1 MNNNMGKDSHNEK
14 FYYNIFCNLIS
25 TFLTTNAKTTNAKNF
40 VPELSSYETIHKWK
54 IQELG
59 AQDNI

>member
-1 MNNNMGKDSHNEK
+1 MKN
-14 FYYNIFCNLIS
+14 FTTTFFVIS
-25 TFLTTNAKTTNAKNF
+25 SQSFLTTNAKTTNAKNF
-40 VPELSSYETIHKWK
+40 VPELSSYETIHKQK

>member
-1 MNNNMGKDSHNEK
+1 MKN
-14 FYYNIFCNLIS
+14 FTTTFFVIS
-25 TFLTTNAKTTNAKNF
+25 SQSFLTTNAKNF
-40 VPELSSYETIHKWK
+40 VPELSSYETIHKRK

>member
-25 TFLTTNAKTTNAKNF
+25 TFLTTNAKNF
-40 VPELSSYETIHKWK
+40 VPELSSYETIHKQK